1 MIYLDQRT
9 AESVEKQLKVAQSV
23 YMIFWTRVLAHRG
36 WYRPA
41 ERDFVKFRCH
51 VYPSV
56 TYSCIGNDKQ
66 PMDKS
71 SRYTFGHVAEFATR
85 FRDLHVE
92 AKHTESDRS
101 ILWPTIN
108 WDRRS

>member
-1 MIYLDQRT
+1 
-9 AESVEKQLKVAQSV
+9 
-23 YMIFWTRVLAHRG
+23 MIFWTRVLAHRG

-108 WDRRS
+108 